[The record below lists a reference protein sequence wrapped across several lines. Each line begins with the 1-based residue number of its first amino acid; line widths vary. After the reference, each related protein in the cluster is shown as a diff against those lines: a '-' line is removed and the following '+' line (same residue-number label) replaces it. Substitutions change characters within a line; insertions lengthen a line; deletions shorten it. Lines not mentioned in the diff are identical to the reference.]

1 MNPLEYQK
9 LASRTECEQGKV
21 CDRMADVYPMDPT
34 STGQRDLLLP
44 VRLNHAV
51 LGMAGEVGE
60 LAGAL
65 EKWLYYGRA
74 LDRENLIEEMGDL
87 LWYVAQLCNGIAV
100 DMSMVMEANIAK
112 LRARYPEKYSDESSA
127 NRDHA
132 SEKKAMRS
140 VRLGILYGKK
150 GNLTEEEEL
159 AILDSIVE
167 APPTTDDEAAAKIN
181 LEAEADAMARAME
194 EEALSRGGSLTYGVA
209 DLAGAEDSEVR
220 ILQKGPAHPP
230 ACDCT
235 LCTQKSKHHTNESRP
250 PDHPNP
256 FGYNDE

>member
-9 LASRTECEQGKV
+9 LASRTECDQDKACE
-21 CDRMADVYPMDPT
+21 RMEEVYPADPT

-112 LRARYPEKYSDESSA
+112 LRARYPEKYSDSHLPTGTTPARRRQCVRCAWGSCTVRRETLLK
-127 NRDHA
+127 R
-132 SEKKAMRS
+132 RS
-140 VRLGILYGKK
+140 LPFLTLY
-150 GNLTEEEEL
+150 
-159 AILDSIVE
+159 E

-209 DLAGAEDSEVR
+209 DLAGAEDSEG

-235 LCTQKSKHHTNESRP
+235 LCTQKSKHVHQ
-250 PDHPNP
+250 
-256 FGYNDE
+256 